1 MCKKT
6 IFAVLLGL
14 VCCPVFPLTLN
25 ECYSLAK
32 ENYPAIKQYDLI
44 SKSRNFSFAAASEDW
59 IPKITVEGS
68 VSYMSNVPTLPQGL
82 VNSLGTGV
90 TYQGMNQFQYL
101 LTADITQ
108 TLFDGGVSQ
117 SKKQQARLRQEEL
130 VKEADVQFYALN
142 NQINELYFALLLLE
156 EQLNLNTELVTL
168 LQENVDRVR
177 LMLDEGVVMPSDVNA
192 IEAEVLIAKQGRV
205 QVESS
210 LKAYKS
216 MLEMIIGKEVT
227 ELEVPQMPLQASGV
241 NNRPEL
247 DLFDL
252 RIQSAETA
260 NDLAQSISAPK
271 IALFAK
277 AFYGNVGLDLFD
289 NMINRGMKF
298 NYFGGVSVKWNV
310 DNIFRKNGARK
321 GMLIEKEGI
330 ELEKELFLFNSSMLS
345 MEQQNLI
352 DSKRLLLEQDMEII
366 KLRKEVRLSSEKKL
380 ENGVADISEL
390 IQCIAQE
397 NSARTSAAQHRIELV
412 KHLYELKAINNN

>member
-1 MCKKT
+1 MYKKT
-6 IFAVLLGL
+6 IVTAVLSIF
-14 VCCPVFPLTLN
+14 CFPLFALTLN
-25 ECYSLAK
+25 ECYSLAR

-44 SKSRNFSFAAASEDW
+44 SKSRNFSFAAASEGW
-59 IPKITVEGS
+59 IPKISVEGS
-68 VSYMSNVPTLPQGL
+68 VSYMSDVPALPDGL
-82 VNSLGTGV
+82 VNALGTGV
-90 TYQGMNQFQYL
+90 VYEGMNKFQYL

-108 TLFDGGVSQ
+108 PLFDGGVSQ
-117 SKKQQARLRQEEL
+117 SKKQQARLHQEEMI
-130 VKEADVQFYALN
+130 KEADVRFYALN
-142 NQINELYFALLLLE
+142 TQINELYFALLLLE
-156 EQLNLNTELVTL
+156 EQLNLNTELVNL
-168 LQENVDRVR
+168 LQENVDRIR
-177 LMLDEGVVMPSDVNA
+177 LMLNEGVVMPSDVNA

-210 LKAYKS
+210 LSAYKS
-216 MLEMIIGKEVT
+216 MLEKIIGRQIDKLVIPEI
-227 ELEVPQMPLQASGV
+227 PLLSDGV

-252 RIQSAETA
+252 RIQRAETA
-260 NDLAQSISAPK
+260 NDLAQSVAAPK
-271 IALFAK
+271 ISLFAK

-298 NYFGGVSVKWNV
+298 NYFGGISVKWNV
-310 DNIFRKNGARK
+310 DNVFRKNGARK
-321 GMLIEKEGI
+321 GMLLEKEGI

-366 KLRKEVRLSSEKKL
+366 RLRNEVRLASEKKL

-397 NSARTSAAQHRIELV
+397 NSARTSAAQHKIELV
-412 KHLYELKAINNN
+412 KHLYELKSINNN